1 MELKNCYWVPTVSSA
16 PFRILISSTFL
27 KYNCFP
33 GNRPKSCQRNWFGN
47 RTIIHNFF
55 TSYQSKYVKIGF
67 KLFWNEFMR
76 KCNQCVQMS
85 KWNVLTRN
93 VLGTSCV
100 SKFLNLF
107 TLSVMVSKTSST
119 RSSSHI
125 YFFLL
130 THSVVMLNHA
140 RRIFSMP
147 VICLLPL
154 NARSDNIMTTFFC
167 KSEHVKW
174 ENSLNWSILLVN
186 TDGYTSPDVP
196 RKNKLATKSDARVL
210 IVYSYDGY
218 NGIENKVQR
227 EWNGWTKDNER
238 NVFSIERCCRMLLH
252 HSISVL
258 QVKWLIQMIV
268 WYFPSMLFTH
278 KCEHIIRRKT
288 TLLFHF
294 CLFFPFDF

>member
-1 MELKNCYWVPTVSSA
+1 MCSNVQMKCVDTKRS
-16 PFRILISSTFL
+16 RDIL
-27 KYNCFP
+27 
-33 GNRPKSCQRNWFGN
+33 
-47 RTIIHNFF
+47 
-55 TSYQSKYVKIGF
+55 
-67 KLFWNEFMR
+67 
-76 KCNQCVQMS
+76 CVQILES
-85 KWNVLTRN
+85 VHFKCDGV
-93 VLGTSCV
+93 
-100 SKFLNLF
+100 KNL
-107 TLSVMVSKTSST
+107 
-119 RSSSHI
+119 I
-125 YFFLL
+125 NPGFFLL

-196 RKNKLATKSDARVL
+196 KKNKLATKSDARVL
-210 IVYSYDGY
+210 IVYSYDEY